1 MAQVFLKGRHS
12 GIHSAVYKFQ
22 WSEPKMKPSILPPL
36 HQGTGHN
43 KSKVKILSRI
53 QSGIQNQA
61 TTAMKSPRGLRK
73 KEQLHMGKMQA
84 KVRLMRS
91 MLRNQRT
98 SLQDLLNHESFLSK
112 LNQELIKT
120 IEDMEESTGRNARA
134 MLQQQGVLG
143 NVIDILEYS
152 NKKRVQQLRSEL
164 QQWEEKEEY
173 KINGLQRQV
182 DQMNAEIHQAHE
194 EVGFLSTYMDH
205 EYPVRSVRIAS
216 HKRQL
221 QQAKDSQQDELDNLY
236 EMRRSVLEY
245 ISNSI
250 HQKKKSILRALMVKT
265 QQPHEEM
272 LLMKTRGS
280 QQVRRCMVWFREL
293 IEELNKEIPVLAD
306 EVERLQTELW
316 EPRQIAFEDVLLH
329 RPRCN
334 PDMPVILRIPVEEQL
349 PF

>member
-221 QQAKDSQQDELDNLY
+221 QQAKDSQQ
-236 EMRRSVLEY
+236 
-245 ISNSI
+245 
-250 HQKKKSILRALMVKT
+250 KT